1 MCSNCRGRFDLP
13 IVAGGCCEV
22 CVTLQRLNRVI
33 LTRHPAAESTTLLKL
48 LSRTAQKIEAFVE
61 EWEANKAL
69 GTPTGGGI
77 SLGGPSGGTPETGE
91 PAIPGLRPAAK
102 SSSAPSRSRRGS
114 PTREEVQSERAS
126 KRDSPP
132 QKERSVR
139 RSRSKK
145 EKKDKKKRR
154 SRRRSEEGEAERRAE
169 RKARKAEAEA
179 VKRERS
185 NTPEC
190 KETKVEEASEVSETR
205 EDRRSPQKR
214 HDDAEGEPAREEPRL
229 PRSPSRSPPGFT
241 REGADSWDDREPIER
256 NKPKKDKGYSHYLRG
271 KEFRDKYGYDR
282 GRGRGQGPYGYRR

>member
-1 MCSNCRGRFDLP
+1 M
-13 IVAGGCCEV
+13 
-22 CVTLQRLNRVI
+22 TLQRLNRVI
-33 LTRHPAAESTTLLKL
+33 LTRHPAAESATLLKL

-91 PAIPGLRPAAK
+91 PAIPGLKPAAK
-102 SSSAPSRSRRGS
+102 HSSAPSRSRRGS
-114 PTREEVQSERAS
+114 ATREEAH
-126 KRDSPP
+126 
-132 QKERSVR
+132 KERSEK

-154 SRRRSEEGEAERRAE
+154 SRRRSDEGEADRRAE

-179 VKRERS
+179 VKTERS
-185 NTPEC
+185 ITPEG

-205 EDRRSPQKR
+205 EDRRSPQR
-214 HDDAEGEPAREEPRL
+214 HDDAEGAPAREEPRV

-241 REGADSWDDREPIER
+241 REREESWDDREPIER
-256 NKPKKDKGYSHYLRG
+256 NKPKKDKRIQPLYPRKGVQRQV
-271 KEFRDKYGYDR
+271 RVR
-282 GRGRGQGPYGYRR
+282 PR